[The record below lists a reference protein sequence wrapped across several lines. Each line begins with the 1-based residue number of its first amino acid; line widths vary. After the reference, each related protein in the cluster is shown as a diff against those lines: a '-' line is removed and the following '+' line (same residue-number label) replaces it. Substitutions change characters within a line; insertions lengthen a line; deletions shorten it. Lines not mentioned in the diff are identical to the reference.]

1 VLFVVLLVIAVLLG
15 GIGLVIK
22 GLLWLFLIAVIL
34 FVVGAFMG
42 VRALRNSAP

>member
-1 VLFVVLLVIAVLLG
+1 VLFVVMLLVIAVLLG
-15 GIGLVIK
+15 GLGLVIK

-42 VRALRNSAP
+42 VRAFRN